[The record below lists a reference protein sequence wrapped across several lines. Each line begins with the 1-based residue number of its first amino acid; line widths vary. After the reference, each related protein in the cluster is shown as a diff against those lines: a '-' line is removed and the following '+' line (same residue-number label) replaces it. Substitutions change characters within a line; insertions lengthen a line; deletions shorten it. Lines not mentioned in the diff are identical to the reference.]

1 VLAIL
6 TWRRM
11 GLRLDTWRRL
21 AVLAIPGA
29 RVALVFRP
37 RDLAR
42 LCGAALG
49 PAAAACLV
57 QWTRH
62 GLNRVRQA
70 GHPVGFVPWAL
81 AVPIGVTATVLTFIG
96 LLLVSI
102 GVRSMG
108 IPLPV

>member
-1 VLAIL
+1 MVLQ
-6 TWRRM
+6 
-11 GLRLDTWRRL
+11 LDTWRRL
-21 AVLAIPGA
+21 AVLAILGA
-29 RVALVFRP
+29 LVALVFLP

-42 LCGAALG
+42 RCGAALG
-49 PAAAACLV
+49 PAAAAVCLV

-62 GLNRVRQA
+62 DLNRVRQA
-70 GHPVGFVPWAL
+70 GHPVEFVPWAL

-96 LLLVSI
+96 LLFVYI